1 MTQISI
7 FHLVDVNLMR
17 YNGCIIFFSPWNRQR
32 RTIKK
37 KLYYKRDDFTFPI
50 FNFSFISSNTPPACE
65 DYIWPLIRYP
75 RVCAQYS
82 DSLGCLHRSWSTKT
96 TLLPCWSSR
105 FKYSTVV
112 MTTWLIITKYSYLI
126 LQWIFYFYVDLFSFL
141 FHCQEPWTH
150 QEKCIFLQNIF
161 WKQF

>member
-1 MTQISI
+1 MIQISI
-7 FHLVDVNLMR
+7 FHLDDVNLMR
-17 YNGCIIFFSPWNRQR
+17 YNGCIICFLLEIDNGGRL
-32 RTIKK
+32 K

-50 FNFSFISSNTPPACE
+50 FNFSFISSNTPPACG
-65 DYIWPLIRYP
+65 DHISPLIRYS

-82 DSLGCLHRSWSTKT
+82 DCLGCLHRSWSTKT